1 MIRTAILVSSLA
13 LCGTAWADC
22 TVKPE
27 KIEALGDTVGVFD
40 ENGKFLAELP
50 KSALAPG
57 VTVLDC
63 NEDLGLIE
71 VSLAGGE
78 PKWLDRGE
86 LRLTF
91 AEGATPGKVCVM
103 AASTRAA
110 DHTEAA
116 VAGVDP
122 DETKACVPPAP
133 VKP

>member
-1 MIRTAILVSSLA
+1 MIRIALVSACVALA
-13 LCGTAWADC
+13 STAHADC
-22 TVKPE
+22 SVKPV
-27 KIEALGDTVGVFD
+27 KVEALGDTVGLFD
-40 ENGKFLAELP
+40 KDGKFVSELP
-50 KSALAPG
+50 KSVLTAG
-57 VTVLDC
+57 TTVLDC

-71 VSLAGGE
+71 VSVGGE

-91 AEGATPGKVCVM
+91 AEGAAPAKVCVV

-122 DETKACVPPAP
+122 DEGKACVPP
-133 VKP
+133 KP